1 MKHGKKVLS
10 LLLSLSMMV
19 GFTVPALA
27 GTMDGKL
34 VIIHTNDMHGY
45 YQTGEKSIGIAGVKG
60 LKDYY
65 TSQGADVILL
75 DAGDFSQGTTLVN
88 HSKGLKAAEYLVSA
102 GYDGVSLGN
111 HEFDFG
117 FDSLLDIVAVLKAGK
132 VPVVDANILKKG
144 TNEPYFGDNI
154 VLEKGGMKIGVF
166 GLDTAETQT
175 KSSPSSVKD
184 VTFLDGK
191 EMTAAAQAQ
200 VDALKKK
207 GCNYI
212 VALVHLGVDDESIG
226 RRSIDVANAVKG
238 INLIIDGH
246 SHTVMDGGQKVNDTL
261 IVSTGSYLENVGT
274 IVINESSKEAVA
286 KLMSAADYKTSIG
299 KYDGSLVDMVATD
312 KAEVDAYYAGLFA
325 KSEVSLNG
333 EREPGVRTEETNL
346 GDFASDAF
354 LYAGRKYAEEQ
365 KLGISV
371 DVAISNGG
379 GIRASIPAGDIS
391 LNTLYTVFPYGNTV
405 ELVTVTGSQLLE
417 MLEASTFCTPTALGG
432 FPQIAGAE
440 YTVNTAVDYKNGEQY
455 PKSTYYAPA
464 APGSRV
470 TITSVGGKAFDPKAN
485 YTVVV
490 NSFQAEGGDTYY
502 ALTQGSFKQNTG
514 IVDADALIQ
523 YVNSMKGVI
532 SKEYANPQGRIT
544 VVSKPAAITEAKPER
559 EVIEKP
565 AVVPETKAPVIK
577 APETTPEKAP
587 VQIVSDV
594 YKVAKGDSLWKIAK
608 NLMGDGNQWRT
619 IYEYNR
625 EQIKDPAK
633 IYIGQELII
642 KK

>member
-10 LLLSLSMMV
+10 LLLSLAMMV
-19 GFTVPALA
+19 GLTVPVLA

-65 TSQGADVILL
+65 TAQGADVILL

-88 HSKGLKAAEYLVSA
+88 HAKGLKAAEYLVSA

-132 VPVVDANILKKG
+132 VPVLDANILKKG

-238 INLIIDGH
+238 IDLIIDGH

-299 KYDGSLVDMVATD
+299 KYDESLVNMVAAD
-312 KAEVDAYYAGLFA
+312 KTEVDTYYAGLFA

-365 KLGISV
+365 KLGI
-371 DVAISNGG
+371 
-379 GIRASIPAGDIS
+379 
-391 LNTLYTVFPYGNTV
+391 
-405 ELVTVTGSQLLE
+405 QL
-417 MLEASTFCTPTALGG
+417 S
-432 FPQIAGAE
+432 
-440 YTVNTAVDYKNGEQY
+440 
-455 PKSTYYAPA
+455 
-464 APGSRV
+464 
-470 TITSVGGKAFDPKAN
+470 
-485 YTVVV
+485 
-490 NSFQAEGGDTYY
+490 
-502 ALTQGSFKQNTG
+502 
-514 IVDADALIQ
+514 
-523 YVNSMKGVI
+523 
-532 SKEYANPQGRIT
+532 
-544 VVSKPAAITEAKPER
+544 
-559 EVIEKP
+559 
-565 AVVPETKAPVIK
+565 
-577 APETTPEKAP
+577 
-587 VQIVSDV
+587 
-594 YKVAKGDSLWKIAK
+594 
-608 NLMGDGNQWRT
+608 
-619 IYEYNR
+619 
-625 EQIKDPAK
+625 
-633 IYIGQELII
+633 
-642 KK
+642 